1 MQFRDHAAEA
11 RALPDFDFDLRMHGY
26 LWRSFK
32 PWIDGVS
39 ALELGCYRGAFTAR
53 ILKEFPDTCVVEASA
68 ECIDTARGRIDTPHV
83 QFVNSTFEDVELDR
97 QFDAIFCIHT
107 LEHLDDPV
115 FVLRR
120 CKEWLAPGGR
130 LFLAVPNAHA
140 ASRQIAVKMGII
152 PKPTDVTGAER
163 VHGHLRTYNQ
173 YAFERDILRA
183 GLFLKEIGGCMFKPL
198 ANFQMD
204 AALKHGIIDDKFLD
218 GCFELGKDHPAM
230 CSSLYAVAEGER

>member
-1 MQFRDHAAEA
+1 MSARDHAAEA

-26 LWRSFK
+26 LWKSFT

-39 ALELGCYRGAFTAR
+39 ALELGCFHGAFTSR

-68 ECIDTARGRIDTPHV
+68 ECIEAARGRTDTPLVEFIH
-83 QFVNSTFEDVELDR
+83 STFEDVEINR
-97 QFDAIFCIHT
+97 KFDAIFLLHT
-107 LEHLDDPV
+107 MEHLDDPV

-120 CKEWLAPGGR
+120 CREWLAPGGR

-163 VHGHLRTYNQ
+163 AHGHRRTYSRN
-173 YAFERDILRA
+173 AFEAHILRA
-183 GLFLKEIGGCMFKPL
+183 GLRLLSIGGCLFKPL

-218 GCFELGKDHPAM
+218 GCYELGKDFPDL
-230 CSSLYAVAEGER
+230 CSSIFAVCE